1 MEATRQYNAPFVW
14 MICLVSAMGGLLFGY
29 DWVVVGGARMFY
41 EPFFNLETTGQE
53 WLRGFTASSALYGC
67 LFGAW
72 ASGACTDRY
81 GRKPPLLVAGVLFT
95 ASAVWTA
102 LANDLVSFNIAR
114 VLGGVGIGLASN
126 SSPLYIAEVSPASK
140 RGQFVSINQLTIVVG
155 VLAAQIV
162 NQLIGGGIEADAT
175 ADTIREGW
183 YGTAAWRWMF
193 AAETVPA
200 LAFLLLMFFIPES
213 PRWLAKAGRWDEA
226 SAVLRRVGS
235 PAYAENEI
243 DSIRRIVDAESQQE
257 KAQAH
262 VLLGP
267 QLRPLLTLGIVLAVF
282 QQWCGINAIFY
293 YAPEIFSA
301 AGQDISDTFRSIA
314 YTGVVN
320 LVATI
325 IALPLVDRIGRRPL
339 MLFGAGALTLI
350 YAALAY
356 LYMQQ
361 SEGPH
366 MVALVL
372 AAIACYAVS
381 LAPVTWVLISEIF
394 PTRVRGTAMS
404 IAVIALWASC
414 AALALFFPPL
424 NTALGTGP
432 LFGLFSATCVAGFLF
447 LAWRLPETRGRS
459 LEELEEQLA
468 SNNE

>member
-1 MEATRQYNAPFVW
+1 

-41 EPFFNLETTGQE
+41 EPFFHLETTDQV
-53 WLRGFTASSALYGC
+53 WWRGFTASSALYGC
-67 LFGAW
+67 LVGAW

-81 GRKPPLLVAGVLFT
+81 GRKLPLLVAGVLFT
-95 ASAVWTA
+95 ASAIWTA
-102 LANDLVSFNIAR
+102 LANDLLSFNIAR

-155 VLAAQIV
+155 VLAAQII
-162 NQLIGGGIEADAT
+162 NQLIGGGIETGAT

-183 YGTAAWRWMF
+183 YGQAAWRWMF

-200 LAFLLLMFFIPES
+200 LLFFLLMFVIPES
-213 PRWLAKAGRWDEA
+213 PRWLARAGRWDKA

-235 PAYAENEI
+235 DAYADAEI
-243 DSIRRIVDAESQQE
+243 DSIRSTVDAEGKSE
-257 KAQAH
+257 KVHART
-262 VLLGP
+262 LLSP
-267 QLRPLLTLGIVLAVF
+267 QLRPLLTLGITLAVF

-293 YAPEIFSA
+293 YAPEIFKA

-339 MLFGAGALTLI
+339 MLFGAGGLTLI

-356 LYMQQ
+356 LYTQH

-372 AAIACYAVS
+372 AAIAFYAVS

-394 PTRVRGTAMS
+394 PSRVRGAAMS
-404 IAVIALWASC
+404 IAVISLWAAC
-414 AALALFFPPL
+414 AALTLFFPPL
-424 NTALGTGP
+424 NTYLGTGP
-432 LFGLFSATCVAGFLF
+432 LFGVFSATCAAGFAF
-447 LAWRLPETRGRS
+447 LAWQLPETRGRS
-459 LEELEEQLA
+459 LEDLELQLA
-468 SNNE
+468 APTT